1 MGSYLAAF
9 LVGGVICAIGQLILE
24 YTKMTP
30 AHVVVFFTIAGAILS
45 GLGVYQQL
53 LEWAGAGALIPVS
66 GFGNAVTAG
75 IVSEARR
82 SGWIGL
88 FTGAFELTGL
98 GVTAAVVFG
107 FLAALVSSPRG
118 T

>member
-1 MGSYLAAF
+1 MAF
-9 LVGGVICAIGQLILE
+9 MVGGAICTVGQLLLE
-24 YTKMTP
+24 YTKLTS
-30 AHVVVFFTIAGAILS
+30 AHIIVAFTVAGALLS
-45 GLGVYQQL
+45 GLGLYEPL
-53 LEWAGAGALIPVS
+53 LRLAGGGALIPVS

-75 IVSEARR
+75 IISEARR
-82 SGWIGL
+82 MGWVGL

-107 FLAALVSSPRG
+107 FLAALVSAPRD